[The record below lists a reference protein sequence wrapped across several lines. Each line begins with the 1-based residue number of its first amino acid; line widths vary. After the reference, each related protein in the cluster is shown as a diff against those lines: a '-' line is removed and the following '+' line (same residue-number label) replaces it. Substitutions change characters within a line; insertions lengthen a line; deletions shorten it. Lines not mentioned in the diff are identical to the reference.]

1 MKKNQSK
8 SNLKSRTE
16 SIYEKMMNEEDARV
30 CKAIDE
36 KACKV
41 VPGNFF
47 LTIISYFFNK
57 LADSVAN
64 TKVILPWIMETL
76 NVPLFLIGFLV
87 PIRESGS
94 LLPQLLIA
102 AYVRKLPI
110 RKYIWSLGA
119 LLQALTIIGI
129 GIVAWN
135 MQGFYINISIAL
147 FFILLM
153 ARNIL
158 KTKKDRISKS

>member
-1 MKKNQSK
+1 MKEKLR
-8 SNLKSRTE
+8 LKSE

-64 TKVILPWIMETL
+64 TKVIIPWIMESL
-76 NVPLFLIGFLV
+76 AVPLFLISFLV

-102 AYVRKLPI
+102 AYVRKFPI
-110 RKYIWSLGA
+110 RKYIWSIGA
-119 LLQALTIIGI
+119 FLQALTMIGI
-129 GIVAWN
+129 
-135 MQGFYINISIAL
+135 
-147 FFILLM
+147 
-153 ARNIL
+153 
-158 KTKKDRISKS
+158 